1 MAVIRH
7 HQLGFQI
14 RTLRSHRF
22 HLWDKASCGHNGFGS
37 RYLYS
42 VENVLGF
49 QLGSPRHEDDP
60 CSHAAHCHQPPLGH
74 SGQNQG
80 QVISLLQ
87 ATNLLKDVGSATGE
101 VPQLPEA
108 PLYFISLAIHPP
120 KGWTWSSL
128 ALLLHLS
135 PVVQD
140 ITCKVKLLR

>member
-1 MAVIRH
+1 MGPVCES
-7 HQLGFQI
+7 L
-14 RTLRSHRF
+14 T
-22 HLWDKASCGHNGFGS
+22 
-37 RYLYS
+37 
-42 VENVLGF
+42 
-49 QLGSPRHEDDP
+49 

-120 KGWTWSSL
+120 KGWAWSSL
-128 ALLLHLS
+128 ALLGKIRYQTSLLLSGTRQPTSIVTFQCESSIVRSHLKTLIDS
-135 PVVQD
+135 REVGNDLGATP
-140 ITCKVKLLR
+140 